1 MQTLKF
7 DEFIRSLKQNRDT
20 THSLLL
26 GAGASVESGIPSAS
40 DCIWEW
46 KHEIFTSLNPTSAN
60 TFNNIKVDNV

>member
-26 GAGASVESGIPSAS
+26 GAGGKILQGKFDGGI
-40 DCIWEW
+40 C
-46 KHEIFTSLNPTSAN
+46 L
-60 TFNNIKVDNV
+60 